1 MPTFADPYFLD
12 GTTLSDSTAV
22 FQNSGLTILAPDG
35 YYSDG
40 VIIRQQV
47 NGLFLPQFSCPACGL
62 ACGSYLPTSGSRG
75 YYTMQIDTGTLP
87 TAVGAITIKYA
98 AGQRP
103 DGMYVE
109 YDGVIYNELS
119 SPYYG
124 YLAAPPGQLT
134 FIGQS
139 SFNGVPG
146 CDLVGASPHTLN
158 EYAFNGTS
166 FVPTG
171 GTQVVTVT
179 PAQLQL
185 TPTSPDNGP
194 TWTPAQPKEWSVIVI
209 PKTSP
214 TPAVMTLTSVAA
226 CQNTAFLL
234 DISCPAKIKGINAS
248 ARYETLTGI
257 CQAPLTSKLYPIR
270 VTGVSPYLGLY
281 DWIFLDEYGENK
293 AADGYYRTNNLT
305 GTNDTIQVQN
315 GTVIAITNECP

>member
-1 MPTFADPYFLD
+1 MPTYSEPYFLD

-22 FQNSGLTILAPDG
+22 FMNSGLTILGADG

-47 NGLFLPQFSCPACGL
+47 NGVFLPQFTCPACGFG
-62 ACGSYLPTSGSRG
+62 CGSDLATSGSRG

-87 TAVGAITIKYA
+87 TAVGAVVIRYA
-98 AGQRP
+98 SGQRP

-109 YDGVIYNELS
+109 YNGVIYNELS

-124 YLAAPPGQLT
+124 YLAAPPGELT

-146 CDLVGASPHTLN
+146 CDLVGASPHVLN
-158 EYAFNGTS
+158 EYAFDGTS

-171 GTQVVTVT
+171 GTQTVTVT

-185 TPTSPDNGP
+185 TPMSPDNGP
-194 TWTPAQPKEWSVIVI
+194 NWTPGDPKLWSVIVI

-234 DISCPAKIKGINAS
+234 DITCPTKIKGINAS
-248 ARYETLTGI
+248 ARYDSPTGI
-257 CQAPLTSKLYPIR
+257 CSAPLTSKLYPVR
-270 VTGVSPYLGLY
+270 VKGVAPYLDEH

-293 AADGYYRTNNLT
+293 APDGYYRTNNLM
-305 GTNDTIQVQN
+305 GSNDTIQVQN
-315 GTVIAITNECP
+315 GVVLNVTNECP